1 MLLRTVKQISPATVV
16 RINRN
21 QANLAFLFNLRDAA
35 FLRED
40 ILAKNLQASKKGYY
54 REILMHENIGPL
66 MTPEYGLVRSQ
77 IGNISYFQGL
87 PSSKTEELNFTVTLI
102 RNNSFSTKV
111 EVAVFV
117 DTPAH
122 SWKEFSF
129 NPFSCGDTE
138 GRGNLLAVASY
149 FYNKRALYEK
159 TQAFLLAKQIAL
171 ATALGEAYTSDLIA
185 LFSVPASEAAVENFD
200 ISEKNLRK
208 EILPYGRNDP
218 KDLFRQKCKHIDF
231 AEIPFY
237 VNDSLEDIE
246 AHLYLGPDN
255 TLVLDASYEGTASS
269 VGKRAVS
276 KEDAKFTKFVDEQLN
291 DWLKNLEQLTTFGFS
306 IWEGLKTKILIGTI

>member
-1 MLLRTVKQISPATVV
+1 MLLRTVKQISPETVV

-66 MTPEYGLVRSQ
+66 VMPEYGLVRSS

-87 PSSKTEELNFTVTLI
+87 PSGKPEELNFTITLI

-129 NPFSCGDTE
+129 NPFSCGDAE
-138 GRGNLLAVASY
+138 GRGNLLTVAAY
-149 FYNKRALYEK
+149 FYNKRVLYEK

-185 LFSVPASEAAVENFD
+185 LFSAPPSEATIENFD

-218 KDLFRQKCKHIDF
+218 KDLFRQKCKAIDF
-231 AEIPFY
+231 GELPFY
-237 VNDSLEDIE
+237 VNEALEAIGIY
-246 AHLYLGPDN
+246 LYLGPDN
-255 TLVLDASYEGTASS
+255 TLVLDACYVGTASS
-269 VGKRAVS
+269 VDKRAVS
-276 KEDAKFTKFVDEQLN
+276 VTDVKFTKFADEQLN
-291 DWLKNLEQLTTFGFS
+291 AWLKNLEQLTAFGLD
-306 IWEGLKTKILIGTI
+306 IWEVLKTKILVGTI